1 MYNSMYLIWDVIIFK
16 EGEQQNGRKID
27 TKAIA
32 STLLR
37 ILGEGKKER
46 ESEMGLV
53 CKIKKDY
60 F

>member
-1 MYNSMYLIWDVIIFK
+1 MYNSMYLIWDVIIFT